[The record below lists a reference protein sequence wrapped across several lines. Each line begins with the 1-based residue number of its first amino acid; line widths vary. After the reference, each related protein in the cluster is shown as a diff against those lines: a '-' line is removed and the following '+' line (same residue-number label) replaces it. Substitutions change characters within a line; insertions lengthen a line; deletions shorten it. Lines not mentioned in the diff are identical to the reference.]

1 MKLALILYTR
11 CDLGRGKYIE
21 LRKLLKSARKDI
33 SPPWYKVRE
42 LMGRIT
48 PEVKIE
54 EDETAKMKTFSFPL
68 LPAVNIMVAEIA
80 PWPK

>member
-1 MKLALILYTR
+1 
-11 CDLGRGKYIE
+11 
-21 LRKLLKSARKDI
+21 
-33 SPPWYKVRE
+33 
-42 LMGRIT
+42 MGRIT

-80 PWPK
+80 PWPKWPRSTILDLVAHIRCMLDKLDDFRDKVVL